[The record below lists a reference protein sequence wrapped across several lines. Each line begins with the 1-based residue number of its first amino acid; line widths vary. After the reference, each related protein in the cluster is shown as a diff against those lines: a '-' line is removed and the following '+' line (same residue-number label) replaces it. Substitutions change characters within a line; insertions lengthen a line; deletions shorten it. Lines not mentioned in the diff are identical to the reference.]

1 MKLHSAT
8 ILDRWT
14 GEEVVCGAGEEDR
27 ERGRLMLV
35 EDLTL
40 DAEEELDRG
49 ERSSGLAE
57 GV

>member
-14 GEEVVCGAGEEDR
+14 GEEVTCGAGEEDR
-27 ERGRLMLV
+27 ERGRLLLA

>member
-1 MKLHSAT
+1 M
-8 ILDRWT
+8 
-14 GEEVVCGAGEEDR
+14 CGAGEEDR
-27 ERGRLMLV
+27 ERGRLLLAEDLV
-35 EDLTL
+35 E

>member
-1 MKLHSAT
+1 MKLQSAT

-27 ERGRLMLV
+27 ERGRLLLA